1 MNKIKV
7 LNVKTG
13 KVSIMTKFAV
23 DQLKKGGH
31 FKNFEILSDKPTP
44 IPVKPKPVVNEEV
57 VEEETFVDAGE
68 EANDEPSETKRTYR
82 KRKEQ

>member
-31 FKNFEILSDKPTP
+31 FKSFEILSDKPMAATQ
-44 IPVKPKPVVNEEV
+44 PKAVIADEIQD
-57 VEEETFVDAGE
+57 TYVDGGE
-68 EANDEPSETKRTYR
+68 EANDEPTETKRTYR

>member
-13 KVSIMTKFAV
+13 KVVVMTKFAV

-31 FKNFEILSDKPTP
+31 FKNFEVLSDLAKAP
-44 IPVKPKPVVNEEV
+44 IQPKPVVADEV
-57 VEEETFVDAGE
+57 VEDTYVDSEDVTTEDG
-68 EANDEPSETKRTYR
+68 ETKRTYR
-82 KRKEQ
+82 KRK

>member
-31 FKNFEILSDKPTP
+31 FKNFEILSDKPA
-44 IPVKPKPVVNEEV
+44 PVAPKPVVAEEV
-57 VEEETFVDAGE
+57 VEDTFVDGAE
-68 EANDEPSETKRTYR
+68 ETTDEPSETKRSYR

>member
-31 FKNFEILSDKPTP
+31 FKNFEILSDSPKTP
-44 IPVKPKPVVNEEV
+44 AQPKPVVADEV
-57 VEEETFVDAGE
+57 VEDTYVDSEEVTNE
-68 EANDEPSETKRTYR
+68 EGETKRTYR
-82 KRKEQ
+82 KRK

>member
-31 FKNFEILSDKPTP
+31 FKNFEILSDKQAA
-44 IPVKPKPVVNEEV
+44 VKPMPVVAEEV
-57 VEEETFVDAGE
+57 VEDTFVDGGE

>member
-31 FKNFEILSDKPTP
+31 FKNFEVLSDAPKTP
-44 IPVKPKPVVNEEV
+44 AQPKPVVADEV
-57 VEEETFVDAGE
+57 VEDTYVDSEEVTNE
-68 EANDEPSETKRTYR
+68 EGETKRTYR
-82 KRKEQ
+82 KRK